1 MTGSRVSPALHLF
14 VWWRRAL
21 EVGASVALLVS
32 FMAAPNVDHRIVS
45 LDVNDGVSKAITII
59 AVVIVIVIDVIVI
72 FIIAIVVITVVVIVI
87 TIAVVAVAIIVIGA
101 TVVIGAIVVIAV
113 IGHRRCRIGASL
125 PDGHNIPAVV
135 VTERY
140 KG

>member
-1 MTGSRVSPALHLF
+1 VTGSRVSPALHLF

-45 LDVNDGVSKAITII
+45 LDVNDGVSKAIAII
-59 AVVIVIVIDVIVI
+59 AVVIVIVIDVVI

-87 TIAVVAVAIIVIGA
+87 TIAVVAVAIIIIDA

-125 PDGHNIPAVV
+125 PDGHNLPAVV

>member
-1 MTGSRVSPALHLF
+1 
-14 VWWRRAL
+14 
-21 EVGASVALLVS
+21 VGASVALLVS

-59 AVVIVIVIDVIVI
+59 AVVIVIVIDVVI

-87 TIAVVAVAIIVIGA
+87 TIAVVAVAIIIIDA